1 MTELAIAQPNTV
13 TVHTAGDTMPTTP
26 AGPAMTTTAR
36 QLPVSPTSIALALAS
51 PAVTATMLALARHW
65 SDHGARHSIGDMM
78 PLTVGAII
86 GLAVTAYA
94 AATRDAMLVG
104 TCGSLT
110 AAALGIGMMAYPTGL
125 AEPLITLGVATV
137 AGWLFTRRQW
147 RAYCIRRDAAAERAA
162 DRDHEQSVV
171 GTQCQTAI
179 EVEAIRQQGKT
190 DRRKLKE
197 LGRTKRVELRL
208 DAAEYEALKLERDTR
223 RRHFMTVSP
232 TAAAALD
239 EPGPHTAAI
248 SDTARNALGTAA
260 QLGIEPAPAPND
272 DFAALA
278 AATGVLR
285 QSA

>member
-1 MTELAIAQPNTV
+1 MTELAIPQP
-13 TVHTAGDTMPTTP
+13 HPDTATDAAPGAP
-26 AGPAMTTTAR
+26 R
-36 QLPVSPTSIALALAS
+36 RRLPVSPTSIALALAC
-51 PAVTATMLALARHW
+51 PAVTTTMLALARHW

-125 AEPLITLGVATV
+125 AEPLITVGVATV

-147 RAYCIRRDAAAERAA
+147 RAHCIRRDAAEQRQA
-162 DRDHEQSVV
+162 DRDHEQAVV
-171 GTQCQTAI
+171 GMQCQTAI
-179 EVEAIRQQGKT
+179 EVTAIQQQGRT

-197 LGRTKRVELRL
+197 LGKTRRLELQL
-208 DAAEYEALKLERDTR
+208 DLAEFEALVLERDTR

-232 TAAAALD
+232 TAADALD
-239 EPGPHTAAI
+239 APAPDVATV
-248 SDTARNALGTAA
+248 SSTAREALGTAA
-260 QLGIEPAPAPND
+260 RLGIEPSPAD
-272 DFAALA
+272 DFEAIATAA
-278 AATGVLR
+278 GVLR
-285 QSA
+285 GVV